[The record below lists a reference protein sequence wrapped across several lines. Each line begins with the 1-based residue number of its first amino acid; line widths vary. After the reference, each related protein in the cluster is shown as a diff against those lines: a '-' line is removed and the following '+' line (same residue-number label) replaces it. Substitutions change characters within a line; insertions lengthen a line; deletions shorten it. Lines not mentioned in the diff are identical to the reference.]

1 MKTSLKVIKN
11 RLIKIYKRKTLI
23 EMLILQLSVLMCLEK
38 RKKGKATESVELI
51 LYVSG
56 ESLLLE
62 SSPENCS

>member
-1 MKTSLKVIKN
+1 MKTSLKIIKN
-11 RLIKIYKRKTLI
+11 QMIKIYKRKTI
-23 EMLILQLSVLMCLEK
+23 EMLILRLSVLMRLEK
-38 RKKGKATESVELI
+38 RKKGKATDSVELI